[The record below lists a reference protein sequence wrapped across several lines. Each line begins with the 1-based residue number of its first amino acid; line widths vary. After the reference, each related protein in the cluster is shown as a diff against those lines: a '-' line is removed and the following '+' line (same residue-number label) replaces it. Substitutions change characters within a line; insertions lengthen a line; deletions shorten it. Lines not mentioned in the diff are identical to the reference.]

1 MNIKVS
7 QNIPFNN
14 YNSKYY
20 NTSFTKKDGIS
31 DSFQASTKPQAQQV
45 SFKGNF
51 FKTLFHKTP
60 DIKAHFEQNEIPKEF
75 AADISKGI
83 KKVMGCNIPAKNFNN
98 VMTPDELRQILPQLK
113 EENFVCSKKNQNSGV
128 YSIDLDYQTSFSSG
142 VENVFD
148 ILDNVSQYADSYYAK
163 TGKDFVFALTDRD
176 SLEGLQHALRIIGS
190 NPEQFK
196 HVKLIPGIKMSFA
209 HKAPTSNIGYEN
221 SDMLIY
227 GINPFSD
234 NIVDFVETTIKKRK
248 EMTVNFIKK
257 VNSLYPEFSYSVIEF
272 SKQNNLKYKKGYGV
286 ANLYWRAREYAET
299 KGDTEIK
306 SIEMVPKDIIAQANE
321 ILDELDQV
329 YLGSDN
335 DGYSALGSEIIK
347 NEDVNKSIKEVF
359 DEYST
364 HYDERKGRVVS
375 AAENLY
381 DDMIN
386 CLSKEKDKPVL
397 ALASPYYFSHYY
409 EGKNAETFD
418 NVVRFI
424 KDLCDD
430 SNGMLM
436 AFESIAPSYDLDSSL
451 TPDKIKKF
459 NNYMRENL
467 DLYEVGGSFA
477 KVKMQ

>member
-1 MNIKVS
+1 MNIQVS
-7 QNIPFNN
+7 QNIPLNN
-14 YNSKYY
+14 YNVKQNNASYK
-20 NTSFTKKDGIS
+20 NNAVIF
-31 DSFQASTKPQAQQV
+31 DSFLSTTKTNNKQV
-45 SFKGNF
+45 SFQGNF
-51 FKTLFHKTP
+51 FKSLFHKTP
-60 DIKAHFEQNEIPKEF
+60 DIKSHFEQNEIPKEF
-75 AADISKGI
+75 AADLSKGI

-98 VMTPDELRQILPQLK
+98 VMTPNELREILPTLK
-113 EENFVCSKKNQNSGV
+113 TENFICSEKNQNSGV
-128 YSIDLDYQTSFSSG
+128 YNIDLDYQTSFSTG

-148 ILDNVSQYADSYYAK
+148 ILDNVAGYADSYYEK
-163 TGKDFVFALTDRD
+163 TGKDFIFALTDRD
-176 SLEGLQHALRIIGS
+176 SLEGLQHALRIVGS

-209 HKAPTSNIGYEN
+209 HMAPTSSIGYEN

-234 NIVDFVETTIKKRK
+234 NIIDFVETTIKNRK

-257 VNSLYPEFSYSVIEF
+257 VNNLYPEFAYSVIEF

-306 SIEMVPKDIIAQANE
+306 SISMVPKDIMAQAEE
-321 ILDELDQV
+321 ILNELDQV

-335 DGYSALGSEIIK
+335 DGYSALGSEIITD
-347 NEDVNKSIKEVF
+347 EDVNKSIKEVF

-381 DDMIN
+381 DEMIS
-386 CLSKEKDKPVL
+386 CLSKEKEKPVL
-397 ALASPYYFSHYY
+397 ALSSPFYFSHYY
-409 EGKNAETFD
+409 EDKTSDTFD
-418 NVVRFI
+418 NVVRFF
-424 KDLCDD
+424 KDLRDD

-436 AFESIAPSYDLDSSL
+436 AFESVAPSYDLDVNL

-477 KVKMQ
+477 KLKMQ

>member
-7 QNIPFNN
+7 QNIPLNN
-14 YNSKYY
+14 YNMKPN
-20 NTSFTKKDGIS
+20 NTSLKKQDVIS
-31 DSFQASTKPQAQQV
+31 DSFQMSTKAQNKQI
-45 SFKGNF
+45 SFTGNF

-60 DIKAHFEQNEIPKEF
+60 DIKAHFEENEIPKEF

-83 KKVMGCNIPAKNFNN
+83 KKVMGCNIPAKNLNN
-98 VMTPDELRQILPQLK
+98 IMTPDELKELLPNLK
-113 EENFVCSKKNQNSGV
+113 EENFICSKQNQDLGV
-128 YSIDLDYQTSFSSG
+128 YNIDLDYQTSFSTG

-148 ILDNVSQYADSYYAK
+148 ILDNVAEYADNYYAK
-163 TGKDFVFALTDRD
+163 TGKDFIFALTDRD
-176 SLEGLQHALRIIGS
+176 SLEGLQHALRIVGS

-234 NIVDFVETTIKKRK
+234 NIVNFVETTIKNRK

-257 VNSLYPEFSYSVIEF
+257 VNSLYPEFAYSVIEF

-306 SIEMVPKDIIAQANE
+306 SIEMVPKDIIAQAEE
-321 ILDELDQV
+321 ILNELDQV

-335 DGYSALGSEIIK
+335 VGFSALGSEIIK

-359 DEYST
+359 DKYST
-364 HYDERKGRVVS
+364 HYDEREGKVVS

-386 CLSKEKDKPVL
+386 CLSKEKEKPVL

-418 NVVRFI
+418 NVGRFL
-424 KDLCDD
+424 KDLCDN

-436 AFESIAPSYDLDSSL
+436 AFESVAPSYDLDSNL
-451 TPDKIKKF
+451 TQDIITNF
-459 NNYMRENL
+459 NNYMRDNL
-467 DLYEVGGSFA
+467 NLYEVGGSFA